1 MTATGGLKFAGAAL
15 LVAAGW
21 LLGRHSTDALR
32 RRAALLR
39 SISVSLGVMADEL
52 AALSTPLPLIF
63 ERLRGRPFFELLAAG
78 FGGEPLP
85 QLWRRAA
92 EAQGFDAKDTEALSS
107 LGAVVGRYD
116 APRQAAEIALVRRE
130 LDGSAAAVERE
141 LSGRAGSYAG
151 LGAACGAIL
160 AVILF

>member
-1 MTATGGLKFAGAAL
+1 MTALGVRLAGAVL
-15 LVAAGW
+15 LTAAGW
-21 LLGRHSTDALR
+21 LLGRRGMDALR

-39 SISVSLGVMADEL
+39 AVSVSLGVMADEL
-52 AALSTPLPLIF
+52 AALNTPLPLIF
-63 ERLRGRPFFELLAAG
+63 ERLRDRPFFALLSAG

-85 QLWRRAA
+85 KLWRRAA
-92 EAQGFDAKDTEALSS
+92 GAIGLDAKDAETLAS

-116 APRQAAEIALVRRE
+116 ASRQAAEITLVRRALE
-130 LDGSAAAVERE
+130 GSACALERE
-141 LSGRAGSYAG
+141 LNGRAGSYAG

>member
-1 MTATGGLKFAGAAL
+1 MTAAGLRLTGAVL
-15 LVAAGW
+15 LTAAGW
-21 LLGRHSTDALR
+21 LLGRRSMDTLR

-52 AALSTPLPLIF
+52 TALSTPLPLIF
-63 ERLRGRPFFELLAAG
+63 ERLRDRPFFELLSAG

-85 QLWRRAA
+85 ELWRRAA
-92 EAQGFDAKDTEALSS
+92 EAQGLGAKDAEALAS
-107 LGAVVGRYD
+107 LGAVAGRYD
-116 APRQAAEIALVRRE
+116 APRQAAEISLVRRA
-130 LDGSAAAVERE
+130 LDGSAAAIERE
-141 LSGRAGSYAG
+141 LTGRAKSYAG

>member
-1 MTATGGLKFAGAAL
+1 MTAAGGLKLAGAAL
-15 LVAAGW
+15 LIAAGW
-21 LLGRHSTDALR
+21 LLGRRGTDTLR

-39 SISVSLGVMADEL
+39 AIGVSLGVMADEL
-52 AALSTPLPLIF
+52 TALGTPLPSIF
-63 ERLRGRPFFELLAAG
+63 ERLRGRPFFELLYAG

-85 QLWRRAA
+85 KLWRRAA
-92 EAQGFDAKDTEALSS
+92 EAQGLDAKDTEALAS

-116 APRQAAEIALVRRE
+116 ASRQAAEIALVRRS
-130 LDGSAAAVERE
+130 LDDSAAAVERE
-141 LSGRAGSYAG
+141 LAGRAKSYAG